1 MYGKLV
7 NGELIEAPVNYTSED
22 GNVITGFNKSIFHMV
37 KYGFKPVNQNVPPYD
52 AYSQRIVFSRYEE
65 TEDMILAHY
74 DVIDKLKPD
83 SYEEL
88 QTKVTTLE
96 EELLNAQNA
105 IDYLILMSGSEVD
118 NTTSNTDETVN
129 DTNEPIS
136 NTNEPIINTNEPI
149 INTNKPVNN
158 TDATVSTLGLG
169 SVKVLDNNEDNGKEV
184 NSMAIYLASRIIKGK
199 LPYRVVCIFPEL
211 KEEVDSILILE
222 GKEDLI
228 K

>member
-7 NGELIEAPVNYTSED
+7 DGKLIEAPVNYTSED
-22 GNVITGFNKSIFHMV
+22 GNVITGFNKSIFHMI
-37 KYGFKPVNQNVPPYD
+37 KYGFKPVNQNIPPYD

-96 EELLNAQNA
+96 EELLNTQNA

-118 NTTSNTDETVN
+118 NTTSNTNET
-129 DTNEPIS
+129 
-136 NTNEPIINTNEPI
+136 
-149 INTNKPVNN
+149 VNN
-158 TDATVSTLGLG
+158 TDPTLSTLGLG
-169 SVKVLDNNEDNGKEV
+169 SHKVLDNNEDKGKEV
-184 NSMAIYLASRIIKGK
+184 NGMAIYLASRIIKGK
-199 LPYRVVCIFPEL
+199 LPYRVVYIFPEL

>member
-7 NGELIEAPVNYTSED
+7 DGKLIEAPVNYTSED
-22 GNVITGFNKSIFHMV
+22 GNVITGFNRSIFHMI
-37 KYGFKPVNQNVPPYD
+37 KYGFKPVNQNIPPYD

-96 EELLNAQNA
+96 EELLNTQNA

-129 DTNEPIS
+129 DTNEPV
-136 NTNEPIINTNEPI
+136 

-169 SVKVLDNNEDNGKEV
+169 SVKVLDNNEDNVKEV
-184 NSMAIYLASRIIKGK
+184 NGMAIYLASRIIKGK
-199 LPYRVVCIFPEL
+199 LPYRVVYIFPEL

-222 GKEDLI
+222 GKEELI
-228 K
+228 EK

>member
-7 NGELIEAPVNYTSED
+7 DGELIEAPVNYTSED
-22 GNVITGFNKSIFHMV
+22 GNVITGFNKSIFHMI
-37 KYGFKPVNQNVPPYD
+37 KYGFKPVNQNIPPYD

-96 EELLNAQNA
+96 EELLNTQNA

-118 NTTSNTDETVN
+118 NTTSDTDNTTSNTDETVN
-129 DTNEPIS
+129 D
-136 NTNEPIINTNEPI
+136 TNEPI

-184 NSMAIYLASRIIKGK
+184 NGMAIYLASRIIKGK
-199 LPYRVVCIFPEL
+199 LPYKTVVRIFPEL
-211 KEEVDSILILE
+211 KEEIDNILILE
-222 GKEDLI
+222 GREDLI

>member
-22 GNVITGFNKSIFHMV
+22 GNVITGFNKSIFHMI
-37 KYGFKPVNQNVPPYD
+37 KYGFKPVNQNIPPYD

-96 EELLNAQNA
+96 EELLNTQNA

-129 DTNEPIS
+129 D
-136 NTNEPIINTNEPI
+136 TNEPI

-184 NSMAIYLASRIIKGK
+184 NGMAIYLASRIIKGK
-199 LPYRVVCIFPEL
+199 LPYKTVVRIFPEL
-211 KEEVDSILILE
+211 KEEIDNILILE
-222 GKEDLI
+222 GREDLI

>member
-1 MYGKLV
+1 MYGRLV
-7 NGELIEAPVNYTSED
+7 DGKLIEAPVNYTSED
-22 GNVITGFNKSIFHMV
+22 GNVITGFNKSIFYMI
-37 KYGFKPVNQNVPPYD
+37 KYGFKPVNQNIPPYD

-96 EELLNAQNA
+96 EELLNTQNA

-118 NTTSNTDETVN
+118 NTTSNTDNTTS
-129 DTNEPIS
+129 DTNEPVN
-136 NTNEPIINTNEPI
+136 NTDEIVNNI
-149 INTNKPVNN
+149 NKPVNN

-169 SVKVLDNNEDNGKEV
+169 SVKVLDNNEDKGKEM
-184 NSMAIYLASRIIKGK
+184 NGMAIYLASRIIKGK
-199 LPYRVVCIFPEL
+199 LPYKTVVRIFPEL
-211 KEEVDSILILE
+211 KEEIDNILILE
-222 GKEDLI
+222 GREDLI

>member
-1 MYGKLV
+1 MYGRLV
-7 NGELIEAPVNYTSED
+7 DGKLIEAPVNYTSED
-22 GNVITGFNKSIFHMV
+22 GNVITGFNKSVFHMI
-37 KYGFKPVNQNVPPYD
+37 KYGFKPVNQNIPPYD

-96 EELLNAQNA
+96 EELLNTQNA
-105 IDYLILMSGSEVD
+105 IDYLILMSESKVD

-129 DTNEPIS
+129 D
-136 NTNEPIINTNEPI
+136 TNEPI

-169 SVKVLDNNEDNGKEV
+169 SVKVLDNNEDKGKEM
-184 NSMAIYLASRIIKGK
+184 NGMAIYLASRIIKGK
-199 LPYRVVCIFPEL
+199 LPYKTVVRIFPEL
-211 KEEVDSILILE
+211 KEEIDNILILE
-222 GKEDLI
+222 GREDLI

>member
-1 MYGKLV
+1 MYGRLV
-7 NGELIEAPVNYTSED
+7 DGKLIEAPVNYTSED
-22 GNVITGFNKSIFHMV
+22 GNVITGFNKSIFHMI
-37 KYGFKPVNQNVPPYD
+37 KYGFKPVNQNIPPYD

-88 QTKVTTLE
+88 QTKVATLE

-129 DTNEPIS
+129 DTNEP
-136 NTNEPIINTNEPI
+136 
-149 INTNKPVNN
+149 VNN

-169 SVKVLDNNEDNGKEV
+169 SVKVLDNNEDNVKEV
-184 NSMAIYLASRIIKGK
+184 NGMAIYLASRIIKGK
-199 LPYRVVCIFPEL
+199 LPYRVVYIFPEL

>member
-22 GNVITGFNKSIFHMV
+22 GNVITGFNKSIFHMI
-37 KYGFKPVNQNVPPYD
+37 KYGFKPVNQNIPPYD

-74 DVIDKLKPD
+74 DVVDKLKPD

-96 EELLNAQNA
+96 EELLNTQNA

-118 NTTSNTDETVN
+118 NTTSNTDETTSGT
-129 DTNEPIS
+129 D
-136 NTNEPIINTNEPI
+136 NTTSGTDEPI

-184 NSMAIYLASRIIKGK
+184 NGMAIYLASRIIKGK
-199 LPYRVVCIFPEL
+199 LPYKTVVRIFPEL
-211 KEEVDSILILE
+211 KEEIDNILILE
-222 GKEDLI
+222 GREDLI

>member
-7 NGELIEAPVNYTSED
+7 DGKLIEAPVNYTSED
-22 GNVITGFNKSIFHMV
+22 GNVITGFNKSVFHMI
-37 KYGFKPVNQNVPPYD
+37 KYGFKPVNQNIPPYD

-88 QTKVTTLE
+88 QMKVTTLE

-129 DTNEPIS
+129 DTNEPI
-136 NTNEPIINTNEPI
+136 

-184 NSMAIYLASRIIKGK
+184 NGMAIYLASRIIKGK
-199 LPYRVVCIFPEL
+199 LPYRVVYIFPEL

>member
-1 MYGKLV
+1 MYGRLV
-7 NGELIEAPVNYTSED
+7 DGKLIEAPVNYTSED
-22 GNVITGFNKSIFHMV
+22 GNVITGFNKSIFHMI
-37 KYGFKPVNQNVPPYD
+37 KYGFKPVNQNIPPYD

-96 EELLNAQNA
+96 EELLNTQNA

-129 DTNEPIS
+129 D
-136 NTNEPIINTNEPI
+136 TNEPI

-169 SVKVLDNNEDNGKEV
+169 SVKVLDNNEDNGKEM
-184 NSMAIYLASRIIKGK
+184 NGMAIYLASRIIKGK
-199 LPYRVVCIFPEL
+199 LPYKTVVRIFPEL
-211 KEEVDSILILE
+211 KEEIDNILILE
-222 GKEDLI
+222 GREDLI

>member
-22 GNVITGFNKSIFHMV
+22 GNVITGFNRSIFHMI
-37 KYGFKPVNQNVPPYD
+37 KYGFKPVNQNIPPYD

-88 QTKVTTLE
+88 QTKVATLE
-96 EELLNAQNA
+96 EELLNTQNA

-118 NTTSNTDETVN
+118 NTTS
-129 DTNEPIS
+129 DTNETTS
-136 NTNEPIINTNEPI
+136 
-149 INTNKPVNN
+149 N

-184 NSMAIYLASRIIKGK
+184 NGMAIYLASRIIKGK
-199 LPYRVVCIFPEL
+199 LPYKTVVRIFPEL
-211 KEEVDSILILE
+211 KEEIDNILILE
-222 GKEDLI
+222 GREDLI

>member
-7 NGELIEAPVNYTSED
+7 DGKLIEAPVNYTSE
-22 GNVITGFNKSIFHMV
+22 NCNLLTGFNNSIFYMI
-37 KYGFKPVNQNVPPYD
+37 KYGFKPVNQNIPPYD

-65 TEDMILAHY
+65 TEDMILVHY

-96 EELLNAQNA
+96 EELLNTQNA

-129 DTNEPIS
+129 D
-136 NTNEPIINTNEPI
+136 TNEPI

-169 SVKVLDNNEDNGKEV
+169 SVKVLDNNEDNVKEV
-184 NSMAIYLASRIIKGK
+184 NGMAIYLASRIIKGK
-199 LPYRVVCIFPEL
+199 LPYRVVYIFPEL

>member
-22 GNVITGFNKSIFHMV
+22 GNVITGFNRSIFHMI
-37 KYGFKPVNQNVPPYD
+37 KYGFKPVNQNIPPYD

-96 EELLNAQNA
+96 EELLNTQNA

-129 DTNEPIS
+129 D
-136 NTNEPIINTNEPI
+136 TNEPI

-184 NSMAIYLASRIIKGK
+184 NGMAIYLASRIIKGK
-199 LPYRVVCIFPEL
+199 LPYKTVVRIFPEL
-211 KEEVDSILILE
+211 KEEIDNILILE
-222 GKEDLI
+222 GREDLI

>member
-7 NGELIEAPVNYTSED
+7 DGKLIEAPVNYTSED
-22 GNVITGFNKSIFHMV
+22 GNVITGFNKSIFYMI
-37 KYGFKPVNQNVPPYD
+37 KYGFKPVNQNIPPYD

-96 EELLNAQNA
+96 EELLNTQNA

-118 NTTSNTDETVN
+118 NTTSNTD
-129 DTNEPIS
+129 
-136 NTNEPIINTNEPI
+136 NTTSDI
-149 INTNKPVNN
+149 NKPVNN

-184 NSMAIYLASRIIKGK
+184 NGMAIYLASRIIKGK
-199 LPYRVVCIFPEL
+199 LPYRVVYIFPEL

>member
-7 NGELIEAPVNYTSED
+7 DGKLIEAPVNYTSED
-22 GNVITGFNKSIFHMV
+22 GNVITGFNKSIFHMI
-37 KYGFKPVNQNVPPYD
+37 KYGFKPVNQNIPPYD

-65 TEDMILAHY
+65 IEDAILVYY

-96 EELLNAQNA
+96 EELLNTQNA

-118 NTTSNTDETVN
+118 NTTSDTDNITS
-129 DTNEPIS
+129 DTD
-136 NTNEPIINTNEPI
+136 EPI
-149 INTNKPVNN
+149 INTNKPISN

-184 NSMAIYLASRIIKGK
+184 NGMAIYLASRIIKGK
-199 LPYRVVCIFPEL
+199 LPYKTVVRLFPEL
-211 KEEVDSILILE
+211 KEEIDNILILE
-222 GKEDLI
+222 GREDLI

>member
-1 MYGKLV
+1 MYGRLV
-7 NGELIEAPVNYTSED
+7 DGKLIEAPVNYTSED
-22 GNVITGFNKSIFHMV
+22 GNVITGFNKSVFHMI
-37 KYGFKPVNQNVPPYD
+37 KYGFKPVNQNIPPYD

-65 TEDMILAHY
+65 TEDAILAHY

-96 EELLNAQNA
+96 EELLNTQNA

-129 DTNEPIS
+129 D
-136 NTNEPIINTNEPI
+136 TNEPI

-184 NSMAIYLASRIIKGK
+184 NGMAIYLASRIIKGK
-199 LPYRVVCIFPEL
+199 LPYKTVVRIFPEL
-211 KEEVDSILILE
+211 KEEIDNILILE
-222 GKEDLI
+222 GREDLI

>member
-1 MYGKLV
+1 MYGRLV
-7 NGELIEAPVNYTSED
+7 DGKLIEAPVNYTSED
-22 GNVITGFNKSIFHMV
+22 GNVITGFNKSIFHMI
-37 KYGFKPVNQNVPPYD
+37 KYGFKPVNQNIPPYD

-96 EELLNAQNA
+96 EELLNTQNA

-129 DTNEPIS
+129 DTNEP
-136 NTNEPIINTNEPI
+136 
-149 INTNKPVNN
+149 VNN

-169 SVKVLDNNEDNGKEV
+169 SVKVLDNNEDKGKEV
-184 NSMAIYLASRIIKGK
+184 NGMAIYLASRIIKGK
-199 LPYRVVCIFPEL
+199 LPYKTVVRIFPEL
-211 KEEVDSILILE
+211 KEEIDNILILE
-222 GKEDLI
+222 GREDLI

>member
-7 NGELIEAPVNYTSED
+7 DGKLIEAPVNYTSED
-22 GNVITGFNKSIFHMV
+22 GNVITGFNKSIFHMI
-37 KYGFKPVNQNVPPYD
+37 KYGFKPVNQNIPPYD

-96 EELLNAQNA
+96 EELLNTQNA

-118 NTTSNTDETVN
+118 NTTS
-129 DTNEPIS
+129 DTNEPAN
-136 NTNEPIINTNEPI
+136 NTDNTTNDTNEPI

-184 NSMAIYLASRIIKGK
+184 NGMAIYLASRIIKGK
-199 LPYRVVCIFPEL
+199 LPYKTVVRIFPEL
-211 KEEVDSILILE
+211 KEEIDNILILE
-222 GKEDLI
+222 GREDLI